1 VARTNFSPVKQ
12 GKIYDIIEN
21 LLLQLA
27 PRRTTIYANNQGLNF
42 CLRSLMP
49 VQVAIFD
56 IKIIASWRINLLSC
70 YNIRSLY

>member
-42 CLRSLMP
+42 CSRKGNYKL
-49 VQVAIFD
+49 
-56 IKIIASWRINLLSC
+56 
-70 YNIRSLY
+70 